1 MSPTA
6 QTQMPGAATAPV
18 PADQPERAPRGR
30 RRGWWW
36 WIPATAVLLVVTLA
50 FMVGLGSG
58 RIGDTQ
64 SGFTTDADGFSA
76 IRALLEDEGVTI
88 ETTTRLAPTLDR
100 IDPDTTVVIP
110 RRAARNPDQLAQVL
124 AAGPGRVV
132 LVNARR
138 SYLEVQSVPAELD
151 QVPGAVYQA
160 GCPDPA
166 AGRAGSIAVNQGG
179 TAVVAET
186 ATMVCYPAGEGH
198 LYAVVPMGGHEVHLL
213 NVPFDNQTLA
223 REGNASL
230 AMQVLGQHNKI
241 IWYDARFESTGT
253 TAGDDGPTLLGPT
266 WLHAVGLALIA
277 LVTCAIWR
285 GRRLGPIITE
295 QLPVV
300 IPAAETVEGH
310 GRLYARI
317 GAREHAAQQ
326 LRAAARRRMARLL
339 GNHDDPEVLAQA
351 LADRT
356 GHSYAQLRQWLDGP
370 PPRNDDEL
378 VSLKRQLDALEQEAR
393 QP

>member
-1 MSPTA
+1 MSPT
-6 QTQMPGAATAPV
+6 G
-18 PADQPERAPRGR
+18 GR

-36 WIPATAVLLVVTLA
+36 IPAILAVVVLMVVGAALLA
-50 FMVGLGSG
+50 G
-58 RIGDTQ
+58 RIGRAQ
-64 SGFTTDADGFSA
+64 NGFTTDADGFSA

-100 IDPDTTVVIP
+100 IDSDTTVVIP
-110 RRAARNPDQLAQVL
+110 RGAASNKEQLAQVL

-132 LVNARR
+132 LADTRR
-138 SYLEVQSVPAELD
+138 SYLDGQDVPAD
-151 QVPGAVYQA
+151 TDRVPGAVYQVDCA
-160 GCPDPA
+160 DPA
-166 AGRAGSIAVNQGG
+166 AGRAGQVAVNQGA
-179 TAVVAET
+179 TAVVTTT
-186 ATMVCYPAGEGH
+186 ASEACYPAGNGH
-198 LYAVVPMGGHEVHLL
+198 LYAVVPMEGHEVHLL

-230 AMQVLGQHNKI
+230 AMQVLGQHTKI
-241 IWYDARFESTGT
+241 IWYDAQFESTR
-253 TAGDDGPTLLGPT
+253 TATGDDDRPTLLGPT

-300 IPAAETVEGH
+300 VPAAETVEGH

-317 GAREHAAQQ
+317 GAREHAAHQ
-326 LRAAARRRMARLL
+326 LRAAARRRMARML
-339 GNHDDPEVLAQA
+339 GNHDDPELLAQA

-370 PPRNDDEL
+370 PPSIDDEL